1 MNLICPECK
10 NSVDLSPYPNVAAGD
25 VIECNVCGI
34 SLQVTVIDGEDVKVE
49 IVDEGK

>member
-10 NSVDLSPYPNVAAGD
+10 NAVDLSSYEEITVGQ
-25 VIECNVCGI
+25 ILECQMCGI
-34 SLQVTVIDGEDVKVE
+34 SLVVENIAGDEIMAE

>member
-10 NSVDLSPYPNVAAGD
+10 NSVDLSAFPNLAVGQ
-25 VIECNVCGI
+25 VVECQMCGMTLSVKTIEGENV
-34 SLQVTVIDGEDVKVE
+34 EVE